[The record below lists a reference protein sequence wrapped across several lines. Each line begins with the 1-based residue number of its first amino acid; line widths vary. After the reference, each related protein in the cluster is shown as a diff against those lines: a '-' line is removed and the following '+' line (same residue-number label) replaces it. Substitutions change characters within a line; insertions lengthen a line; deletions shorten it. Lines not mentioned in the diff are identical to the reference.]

1 MDNKF
6 TLILAE
12 KPDAAKRIA
21 TALAQK
27 IISSPGRGELP
38 FYEILR
44 NGERIRV
51 MAAVGHLYTLKQSG
65 KGWDY
70 PVLSMEWVP
79 RYEVDK
85 TASNTRRFVQKFR
98 ELSVDTGSFMVATDY
113 DIEGETIAYCIL
125 KYACGENA
133 FRQAKR
139 LRFSSLTDRELV
151 EAYEHPLAHID
162 LRMAEAGE
170 TRHKVDWLFGINI
183 SRALILAVKH
193 ATGRY
198 WTLSTGRVQGP
209 TLTFVANRESAI
221 RSFVPT
227 PYWIIN
233 ASAEMEGQ
241 FYHLGYSK
249 DKIKTLDEA
258 KRIVDA
264 CLRKKGIIEEI
275 EKKQNK
281 TPPPH
286 PFDLG
291 SLQSE
296 AYKLFG
302 YTPSRTSSIAERLYL
317 AALISYPRTGS
328 QKIPASLDPRS
339 ILKPLT
345 RIKKYEPLVTELLRK
360 EKLVPSQ
367 GRKEDPA
374 HPPITPTGVVPSEN
388 ALSEPENRIFDLI
401 VRRFMAIYGDPAVSE
416 TVSATVNVNGETFY
430 LRGRKLIEKGWRK
443 FYEPYIKEGDV
454 LLPEIRVGQIIENIE
469 ASKVDKFTG
478 PPPRYNPGTLL
489 RLMEEQE
496 IGTKATRAEIID
508 TLNRRGYVTGEQVVI
523 TDLGFAIVDVLR
535 KYSPEI
541 LSVDTTRQLERDIER
556 IQFGE
561 IKGPEVIS
569 RTISFL
575 EPVLQEFK
583 ARETVIGTALNEAL
597 RESLRKSS
605 TIGPCPACKAGELM
619 VIRSR
624 KTGKRFVGCTN
635 YQNGGCR
642 FTAPLPQSGVVQ
654 PTFKKCPS
662 CQFPI
667 VIVKLKGRKP
677 WQLCINPECETK
689 TRTRAKRST

>member
-1 MDNKF
+1 MVRRCGEMAMDNKF

-241 FYHLGYSK
+241 FYHLGTPKIRSK
-249 DKIKTLDEA
+249 
-258 KRIVDA
+258 RWM
-264 CLRKKGIIEEI
+264 R
-275 EKKQNK
+275 
-281 TPPPH
+281 P
-286 PFDLG
+286 
-291 SLQSE
+291 SE
-296 AYKLFG
+296 
-302 YTPSRTSSIAERLYL
+302 SSTHV
-317 AALISYPRTGS
+317 S
-328 QKIPASLDPRS
+328 
-339 ILKPLT
+339 
-345 RIKKYEPLVTELLRK
+345 
-360 EKLVPSQ
+360 
-367 GRKEDPA
+367 GRK
-374 HPPITPTGVVPSEN
+374 
-388 ALSEPENRIFDLI
+388 ALL
-401 VRRFMAIYGDPAVSE
+401 
-416 TVSATVNVNGETFY
+416 
-430 LRGRKLIEKGWRK
+430 KK
-443 FYEPYIKEGDV
+443 
-454 LLPEIRVGQIIENIE
+454 
-469 ASKVDKFTG
+469 SK
-478 PPPRYNPGTLL
+478 
-489 RLMEEQE
+489 
-496 IGTKATRAEIID
+496 
-508 TLNRRGYVTGEQVVI
+508 
-523 TDLGFAIVDVLR
+523 
-535 KYSPEI
+535 
-541 LSVDTTRQLERDIER
+541 
-556 IQFGE
+556 
-561 IKGPEVIS
+561 
-569 RTISFL
+569 
-575 EPVLQEFK
+575 
-583 ARETVIGTALNEAL
+583 
-597 RESLRKSS
+597 
-605 TIGPCPACKAGELM
+605 
-619 VIRSR
+619 RS
-624 KTGKRFVGCTN
+624 
-635 YQNGGCR
+635 
-642 FTAPLPQSGVVQ
+642 
-654 PTFKKCPS
+654 
-662 CQFPI
+662 
-667 VIVKLKGRKP
+667 
-677 WQLCINPECETK
+677 K
-689 TRTRAKRST
+689 TRRRLRIHLTWVRFNQRHTSCLAIPQAELRRLQKDFIWQH